1 MKVKLLIMLW
11 VLLVK
16 NPAWAQKDLPTDFLT
31 ANFHKERRDGIRKL
45 MPPNSI
51 AIFFANPV
59 QNRSN
64 DVDFIFHQDPNLYY
78 LSGYREPNGVLVIFS
93 EAQKS
98 KDTAYDEILFVQ
110 PRNPEQEQWTG
121 YRLGVT
127 GAQEKLGILNVFE
140 TKEFFD
146 NRIDFSS
153 FDTVLLSQPKGA
165 YTDDPQ
171 NHFDSFDLMNSFLK
185 QMSQSIRLSQSN
197 ANLDV
202 VPQAPI
208 HKKIDTATLDRMM
221 ASLRQIK
228 TPEEIELLSKAAKI
242 SAIGHYEIMKAMHPK
257 MSETEI
263 QGVHEYIYKRYG
275 SEFEGYPSIVG
286 AGANG
291 CVLHYIENNKTKVG
305 NALVLMDLGAEYR
318 GYTAD
323 VTRTIPANG
332 KFTEPQKQIYNLVL
346 KAQEAGINQA
356 IVGSDFKTV
365 DAVSRDIIYQGL
377 LELGI
382 ISSLDEGRQYYPHS
396 VGHYLGLDVH
406 DLGLNGAFQENMV
419 ITVEPGIYIP
429 EDADCDPKWHGIAIR
444 IEDDIHITKN
454 GPINLS
460 EFAPRTIEQI
470 ELWMKEESVLSNFE
484 LPRID

>member
-1 MKVKLLIMLW
+1 MRVKLFIILC
-11 VLLVK
+11 VLFCK
-16 NPAWAQKDLPTDFLT
+16 HTAIAQEDLPTDFLS
-31 ANFHKERRDGIRKL
+31 AEFHKGRRNAFKKL
-45 MPPNSI
+45 MPPNSV

-93 EAQKS
+93 ETPKGS
-98 KDTAYDEILFVQ
+98 NTEYDEILFVQ
-110 PRNPEQEQWTG
+110 PRNPDQEQWTG
-121 YRLGVT
+121 YRLGVA
-127 GAQEKLGILNVFE
+127 GAKEKLGINTVYE
-140 TKEFFD
+140 TKDFID
-146 NRIDFSS
+146 NGIDFSS
-153 FDTVLLSQPKGA
+153 FSTVLLSQPKGA

-171 NHFDSFDLMNSFLK
+171 NHLDSFDLLDSFLR
-185 QMSQSIRLSQSN
+185 QMGHSITVPQSN
-197 ANLDV
+197 VNLDV
-202 VPQAPI
+202 SPLRTVDN
-208 HKKIDTATLDRMM
+208 KIDPSTLHHIM

-242 SAIGHYEIMKAMHPK
+242 SAIGQYEIMKAMHPK

-263 QGVHEYIYKRYG
+263 QGVHEYIYKKYG

-291 CVLHYIENNKTKVG
+291 CILHYIENNKTKVG
-305 NALVLMDLGAEYR
+305 NELVLMDLGAEYR

-332 KFTEPQKQIYNLVL
+332 QFTEPQKKIYNLVL
-346 KAQEAGINQA
+346 RAQEAGIEQA
-356 IVGSDFKTV
+356 IVGSDFKRV
-365 DAVSRDIIYQGL
+365 DDVSRDIIYKGL

-406 DLGLNGAFQENMV
+406 DLGLDGAFEENMV

-429 EDADCDPKWHGIAIR
+429 EDADCDPKWHGIAVR

-460 EFAPRTIEQI
+460 EYAPRTVEQI
-470 ELWMKEESVLSNFE
+470 ELLMKEESVLNNFV
-484 LPRID
+484 LPRVD